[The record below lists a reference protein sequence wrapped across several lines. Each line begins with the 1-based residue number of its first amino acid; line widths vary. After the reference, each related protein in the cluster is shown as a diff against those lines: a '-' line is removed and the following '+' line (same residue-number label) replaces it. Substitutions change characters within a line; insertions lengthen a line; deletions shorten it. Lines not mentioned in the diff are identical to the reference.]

1 MWSMCWP
8 VSLGEWVSPCG
19 VSRVSLGALFSPLS
33 WGWGGEAVGEDSGYH
48 GVTAELWVG
57 WIISQVLGQ
66 GLWDL
71 YF

>member
-1 MWSMCWP
+1 M
-8 VSLGEWVSPCG
+8 
-19 VSRVSLGALFSPLS
+19 SLGALFSPLS

-57 WIISQVLGQ
+57 RIISQVLGQ